1 MSPIIPDFSISLY
14 AHANMKYLCFGLTL
28 LSPNSIWFHGISSC
42 LRDAYQLNEKANERK
57 KVRNIDIYLHK
68 LPAQK
73 MVKFGIFRSFEG

>member
-1 MSPIIPDFSISLY
+1 
-14 AHANMKYLCFGLTL
+14 MKYLCFGLTL

-68 LPAQK
+68 LPDTK
-73 MVKFGIFRSFEG
+73 NGKIRYFSLF